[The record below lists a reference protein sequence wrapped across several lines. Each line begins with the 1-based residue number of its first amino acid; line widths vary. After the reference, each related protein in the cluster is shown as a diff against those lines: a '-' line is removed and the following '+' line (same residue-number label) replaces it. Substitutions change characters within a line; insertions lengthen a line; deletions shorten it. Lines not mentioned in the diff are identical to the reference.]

1 MINFEFKGLD
11 SLTKKI
17 EKIKKELPNAVQKG
31 INNALTNMQQ
41 DALNKIR
48 GRNDVSMIP
57 FTIEVDGTTIKG
69 RLYTDRNTFSYASFL
84 EYGTGTFAEREHIGT
99 TKAFIESN
107 YTFWYL
113 PVDKADREFGSD
125 RIVTFGNQQFYVMY
139 PQQPRPFMRPTA
151 FEYRD
156 VNLEKIQEPIFNMLK
171 GVLT

>member
-1 MINFEFKGLD
+1 
-11 SLTKKI
+11 
-17 EKIKKELPNAVQKG
+17 
-31 INNALTNMQQ
+31 MQQ

-99 TKAFIESN
+99 TKTFIESN

-113 PVDKADREFGSD
+113 PVEKADRDFGSD
-125 RIVTFGNQQFYVMY
+125 RIVTFGNQQYYVMY
-139 PQQPRPFMRPTA
+139 PQQPKPFMRPTA
-151 FEYRD
+151 FEDRD
-156 VNLEKIQEPIFNMLK
+156 INLEKIQEPIFNMLK
-171 GVLT
+171 GVLA